1 MGLEAPSRGVLVTG
15 GCSGIGRA
23 VVVAHHALGDTVVV
37 LDRNLPAEP
46 FPSGVHVVRG
56 DVTSTEDNATAV
68 ATLMRHAG
76 RIDHFV
82 GNAGIHDGGFKLGE
96 VAGDELGRIMR
107 RVLDVDVVGYALG
120 ARACMDE
127 LARARGCMTFTL
139 SDAAF
144 VVDGNGAGLA
154 YSVAKH
160 AGLGLVRHL
169 AAELAPLVRVNA
181 VAPGGVLTGLVAST
195 GDGTEREVFVD
206 PRDTETAVARFN
218 PLGTVMTPAQLAQLY
233 LFLASPAAV
242 GMTGEVLR
250 PDGGLS
256 VGRGSRPDPAPTTD
270 SSSEENAP

>member
-1 MGLEAPSRGVLVTG
+1 MGPEAPSRGVLVTG

-23 VVVAHHALGDTVVV
+23 VVEAHHALGDTVVV

-46 FPSGVHVVRG
+46 FPDGVHVVPG
-56 DVTSTEDNATAV
+56 DVTSFEDNATAV
-68 ATLMRHAG
+68 ATLMGHAG

-82 GNAGIHDGGFKLGE
+82 GNAGIHDGGFKLRE
-96 VAGDELGRIMR
+96 VAGDELGRILR

-127 LARARGCMTFTL
+127 LTRVRGCMTFTL

-169 AAELAPLVRVNA
+169 AAELAPLIRVNA
-181 VAPGGVLTGLVAST
+181 VAPGGVITGLVASS
-195 GDGTEREVFVD
+195 GDGTEREVFAD
-206 PRDTETAVARFN
+206 PRGTEIAVARFN
-218 PLGTVMTPAQLAQLY
+218 PLGTVMSPAQLAQLY

-256 VGRGSRPDPAPTTD
+256 VGRGNPTRPDIHTD
-270 SSSEENAP
+270 FEQ